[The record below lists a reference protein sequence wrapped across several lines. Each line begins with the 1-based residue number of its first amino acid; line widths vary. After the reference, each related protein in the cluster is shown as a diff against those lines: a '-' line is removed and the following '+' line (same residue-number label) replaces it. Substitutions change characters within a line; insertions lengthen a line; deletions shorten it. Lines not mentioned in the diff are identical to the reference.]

1 VERFEAWHPA
11 LIFMD
16 VRMPVMDGLEATRRI
31 REIESAG
38 GSPRCAILALTAGA
52 FEHEREEML
61 QCGAD
66 DFVAKPFRVGT
77 IFEKIGRYLN
87 VRFLYEESETAE
99 AGTASRATALASGLR
114 DMPAE
119 LRRDLR
125 EALSSGHV
133 RRIRLAVERIRADDE
148 ALGRALLIE
157 VQAFRLDALLALLEQ
172 TDPGAPGA

>member
-1 VERFEAWHPA
+1 METWHPA

-16 VRMPVMDGLEATRRI
+16 VRMPVMDGLQTTRRI

-38 GSPRCAILALTAGA
+38 VSPRCAILALTAGA

-66 DFVAKPFRVGT
+66 DFVAKPFRVAAL
-77 IFEKIGRYLN
+77 FEKIGKYLD
-87 VRFLYEESETAE
+87 VQFVYEESEAAE
-99 AGTASRATALASGLR
+99 GGSASRAATLASGLR

-133 RRIRLAVERIRADDE
+133 RQIQYVVERVRDNDE
-148 ALGRALLIE
+148 ALGRALLTE
-157 VQAFRLDALLALLEQ
+157 VHAFRLDALLALLDQ
-172 TDPGAPGA
+172 TDPGPPEP